1 MRHQYLWFLLFFF
14 LQRYLWSWQKKKK
27 ILGKKPNFFDR
38 NDWEGRLAVDNQT
51 LFFSCL
57 MDQNSQNIV
66 LTNNSRTAWPSFSN
80 SYVIFEILGQFY
92 RCILFF
98 KSEWSGGSVGCGQSN
113 FFFFCLYYGS
123 KQSKYCFDQLKNCL
137 TYLNFNT
144 IFEILGQFSIRCI
157 RYIIFKKVLTI
168 LR

>member
-51 LFFSCL
+51 FFFLALWIKTVKILFWPITQELLDLASQIL
-57 MDQNSQNIV
+57 MLFLRSLGNFID
-66 LTNNSRTAWPSFSN
+66 AYYFSN
-80 SYVIFEILGQFY
+80 RNDREGRLAVDNQT
-92 RCILFF
+92 
-98 KSEWSGGSVGCGQSN
+98 